1 MELTKFDF
9 EHRVFTMPGS
19 YIFRSEPDSR
29 VMLHVALG
37 DIQGAMTAES
47 VQREFGIDPASKD
60 GQLLDLA
67 DEALN
72 YIKFIT
78 PGESIPS
85 EILDGSA
92 SWPIEEEHYERARN
106 KLMRQVAAWVSQE
119 EVDLVDYSA
128 IAKDMES
135 PEVQERIQDGF
146 KQAAEALSLTN
157 KEQVVELIEQL
168 GRELAYIEA
177 LRSYFEWIFRLPKEI
192 KSAQSTLRG
201 DKQTLENAIRAHQL
215 VLSPVRRY
223 KSSFQNVDG
232 QVTEIIS
239 ALRNVERVVEFVRST
254 RDELHLHTLRW
265 SEIQSVYQ
273 DADMMNRKDAREV
286 TNQLYSFL
294 AKNFLENSGW

>member
-9 EHRVFTMPGS
+9 EHRVFLMPGA

-37 DIQGAMTAES
+37 DIQGAMTADS

-72 YIKFIT
+72 YIKYIT
-78 PGESIPS
+78 PGEAIPT

-119 EVDLVDYSA
+119 EVDLVDYTS
-128 IAKDMES
+128 IADDLDN
-135 PEVQERIQDGF
+135 PAVQEHIQEGF
-146 KQAAEALSLTN
+146 KQAAEALSLSD
-157 KEQVVELIEQL
+157 KEQVVEMIEQL
-168 GRELAYIEA
+168 GRELAYVEA
-177 LRSYFEWIFRLPKEI
+177 LRSYYDWIFRLPKDI
-192 KSAQSTLRG
+192 KSAQATLRG

-223 KSSFQNVDG
+223 KASFQNVDG
-232 QVTEIIS
+232 QITEIIS
-239 ALRNVERVVEFVRST
+239 ALRNVERVIEFVRTT
-254 RDELHLHTLRW
+254 RDDLHQHTLKW
-265 SEIQSVYQ
+265 GEVEKLYKDS
-273 DADMMNRKDAREV
+273 DMMSRKGAREV
-286 TNQLYSFL
+286 INALYSFL
-294 AKNFLENSGW
+294 AKNFLENNGW